1 MTVLEPEAMDALKRM
16 GAYLRTLESF
26 AVTAETTRDDV
37 AETGENIEFGGRL
50 DMRARLPDRLR
61 IDASSDR
68 NQRQFFYDGETVVV
82 FAPQVGAY
90 ASIDGAATVRETLEI
105 MNAGYGMDLPL
116 ADLFLWGTADDD
128 SGLILDAFAVGPA
141 RIGDDDCEH
150 FVFRQEGI
158 DWQLWV
164 RSGDAALPC
173 KLVITTTDEESR
185 PRYEATLDWNLEAKI
200 VDSDFTFTPPA
211 DAYEIEVIP
220 ATSEAEESAQ

>member
-1 MTVLEPEAMDALKRM
+1 MDALKRM
-16 GAYLRTLESF
+16 GAYLRMLDGF

-50 DMRARLPDRLR
+50 SMRARLPDRLR
-61 IDASSDR
+61 IDATSDR
-68 NQRQFFYDGETVVV
+68 NQRQFFYDGAKVVV

-90 ASIDGAATVRETLEI
+90 AVIDGAPTVRQTLEI

-128 SGLILDAFAVGPA
+128 SDLILDAFAVGPA

-164 RSGDAALPC
+164 RSGEAALPC

-185 PRYEATLDWNLEAKI
+185 PRYEATLAWDLDATIE
-200 VDSDFTFTPPA
+200 DSDFKFIPSA
-211 DAYEIEVIP
+211 DAYEIDVIA
-220 ATSEAEESAQ
+220 ATPEQKEGAQ